1 MLKHLDEPAP
11 RPTML
16 VPALPPE
23 LDNVVARAMAK
34 DPGRRYR
41 SCQEMAVDVRQAVTA
56 QQTDDYRN
64 SSTRR
69 ESAAPTF
76 IPGNAAPPETDGL
89 PGRVHRRRRIFLV
102 AIVATVAVLGTG
114 SAMIWA
120 AGNSGQATGS
130 TSSVATPSE
139 TAGTAAANSVDGPTN
154 ANSPAADVVRSST
167 RPVPTTVQPLA
178 DLLEPAPERKT
189 GTISGTTV
197 AAGPAYLLGPS
208 NCGNGRQQISLNL
221 GRLYSRVTANIQQ
234 DDAAPPATR
243 TKFTATADGNVVSST
258 VLEPRS
264 GKSVD
269 LDVTGRD
276 ILLLDLE
283 TAGQGTCTSDDYLV
297 FLTSALA
304 YP

>member
-1 MLKHLDEPAP
+1 
-11 RPTML
+11 
-16 VPALPPE
+16 
-23 LDNVVARAMAK
+23 
-34 DPGRRYR
+34 
-41 SCQEMAVDVRQAVTA
+41 
-56 QQTDDYRN
+56 
-64 SSTRR
+64 
-69 ESAAPTF
+69 
-76 IPGNAAPPETDGL
+76 
-89 PGRVHRRRRIFLV
+89 
-102 AIVATVAVLGTG
+102 
-114 SAMIWA
+114 
-120 AGNSGQATGS
+120 
-130 TSSVATPSE
+130 
-139 TAGTAAANSVDGPTN
+139 
-154 ANSPAADVVRSST
+154 
-167 RPVPTTVQPLA
+167 
-178 DLLEPAPERKT
+178 
-189 GTISGTTV
+189 
-197 AAGPAYLLGPS
+197 LLGPS